1 MQLFSSLC
9 QRLAKEICLRM
20 ADRSGKPCFGRS
32 YHQLIL
38 MMFDFLRLVLEI
50 AHTRSTSALVGNDL
64 IQGVDKFQIQLGSSK
79 DTQKTTSAWGK

>member
-1 MQLFSSLC
+1 
-9 QRLAKEICLRM
+9 
-20 ADRSGKPCFGRS
+20 
-32 YHQLIL
+32 